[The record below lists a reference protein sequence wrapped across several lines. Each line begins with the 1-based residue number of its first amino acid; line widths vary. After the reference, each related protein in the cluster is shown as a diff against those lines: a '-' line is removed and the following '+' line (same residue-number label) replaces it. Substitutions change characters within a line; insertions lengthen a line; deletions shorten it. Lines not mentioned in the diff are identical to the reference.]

1 MIKFIKQYFYHSD
14 DRGSI
19 KGVVNFG
26 QWEEFNIIESESKT
40 IRGNHYHKNTEEL
53 FIILDGRM
61 KITLQNVLNGKLDGE
76 IEEYEVK
83 EGDVFLIN
91 KNTNHI
97 FEILEYS
104 RWINILSIKIDKCN
118 PDIVRIDS

>member
-26 QWEEFNIIESESKT
+26 RWEEFNVIESESKA
-40 IRGNHYHKNTEEL
+40 IRGGHYHKNTEEL
-53 FIILDGRM
+53 FIILNGM
-61 KITLQNVLNGKLDGE
+61 IKVTLQNVLNGKLNGE
-76 IEEYEVK
+76 IEEYVVK

-97 FEILEYS
+97 FEILEYL
-104 RWINILSIKIDKCN
+104 RWINVLSMKIDGCN
-118 PDIVRIDS
+118 PDIVRVDG